1 MPLHSFT
8 EPLRHGILLF
18 SLSLFPVF
26 SSCSIA
32 PSCSGDFPSVI
43 RAEMSDNLWASNST
57 LAQQRGIFL
66 WVGQQNWDT
75 AHNNQTQP
83 YPLLI
88 VLSTLYNE
96 TYISTTSDGSQD
108 LPCPN
113 SYTYNSDWNLD
124 TSFSQE
130 PDYYTY
136 TTSMTCPGFY
146 DLSTSVPLYYQTPA
160 NFSGSP
166 ESGPITN
173 SLASVSLKY
182 APSLLSLVEPE
193 HFLNSPSSTQP
204 MSVNGFYDNARTVY
218 GLVPS
223 HTNQVLGLGLNS
235 TVLTSLFSTG
245 WIASRS
251 LGLYYGIPQSSN
263 DDSSSIR
270 NGTVILGGYSTSRL
284 LGNFSAQTYP
294 IGKFTLPKQCP
305 WEVSVSS
312 VSVGSTTIISTPF
325 TACIEPSELSLALPA
340 ASFTGPLPPSSANY
354 TITLSNGLVVE
365 IPPALANTR
374 DLTDEDM
381 NSPILGAPFLSQ
393 VYLWA
398 DYQTRELYTGLAN
411 HSDAYL
417 VGREEIQCVEHGS
430 DVGNLSWAVG
440 SSSQDGGSATSSAVG
455 SKGTGTKSGGV
466 RSGVNGRGGLGY
478 DNQVIS
484 CEAVLLVT

>member
-1 MPLHSFT
+1 MPSHSFT
-8 EPLRHGILLF
+8 EPLRHGFLLVY
-18 SLSLFPVF
+18 LSLYPHF
-26 SSCSIA
+26 SSGSFA

-43 RAEMSDNLWASNST
+43 RAEMSENLWASNSI
-57 LAQQRGIFL
+57 LAQQRGIFP

-83 YPLLI
+83 YPMLT

-96 TYISTTSDGSQD
+96 TYISTSPDGSQD

-113 SYTYNSDWNLD
+113 SYTYNSDWSFD
-124 TSFSQE
+124 TPFSEE
-130 PDYYTY
+130 PDLYTY

-146 DLSTSVPLYYQTPA
+146 NLSTSVPLYYQTSS

-166 ESGPITN
+166 ESSPVAK
-173 SLASVSLKY
+173 SLASISPKY

-193 HFLNSPSSTQP
+193 HYFNDLSSTQP
-204 MSVNGFYDNARTVY
+204 TSINAFYFNARTVY
-218 GLVPS
+218 GLVSS

-235 TVLTSLFSTG
+235 TVITSLYNTG

-263 DDSSSIR
+263 DDSTSIR

-284 LGNFSAQTYP
+284 IGNFSKDTYP

-312 VSVGSTTIISTPF
+312 VSVGSMNLISTPF

-340 ASFTGPLPPSSANY
+340 ALFTGSLPSSSANF
-354 TITLSNGLVVE
+354 TITLSNGLVIE
-365 IPPALANTR
+365 IPPDLANTR
-374 DLTDEDM
+374 ELTDEDL
-381 NSPILGAPFLSQ
+381 NSPILGVPFLSQ

-411 HSDAYL
+411 HTDAYL
-417 VGREEIQCVEHGS
+417 VGTEDIQCVEHSS
-430 DVGNLSWAVG
+430 DVGDLGWAVV
-440 SSSQDGGSATSSAVG
+440 SSSQSSGSVTSSAVG
-455 SKGTGTKSGGV
+455 SKATGTKSSGV
-466 RSGVNGRGGLGY
+466 RIGLDWRVGVACFLGT
-478 DNQVIS
+478 VMGMAS
-484 CEAVLLVT
+484 ML